1 MARSRR
7 GLERTNVRDGPPA
20 AAFQEDPQ
28 TTRHRAERHEEV
40 RAHEEA
46 NSDTRLRTHAS

>member
-1 MARSRR
+1 MLLGAVSDSSARMSA
-7 GLERTNVRDGPPA
+7 TVRPLPP
-20 AAFQEDPQ
+20 QEDRQ

-40 RAHEEA
+40 RVHEEA